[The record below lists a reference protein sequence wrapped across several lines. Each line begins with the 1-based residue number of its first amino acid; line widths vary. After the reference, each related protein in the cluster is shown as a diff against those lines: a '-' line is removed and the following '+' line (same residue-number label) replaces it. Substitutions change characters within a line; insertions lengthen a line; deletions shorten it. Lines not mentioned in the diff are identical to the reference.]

1 MAKVRQRNWLLII
14 TGLLFVTSIALLVFT
29 TKKKMG
35 IGVCYHN
42 DLMYEQNQ
50 LIPDYERGSDCYCA
64 WSGEIVCK
72 DTERSFSYEDF
83 SSEGLMFSYT
93 FRNLLE
99 KTSPDFSKVFLAD
112 INYKDGVIDII
123 LEREVFCTEEG
134 QVPTQIGMYEK
145 RDDSMILTTVTN
157 IDESIYN
164 RSCIILNNF
173 SLTSL
178 NFSKSDSPIIYYQNE
193 SGLLLDLKSCYVGGR
208 FYAPGV
214 VFRDLNEEKLCTCNG
229 PEYDCEPL
237 K

>member
-64 WSGEIVCK
+64 WSGDIVCK

-99 KTSPDFSKVFLAD
+99 KT
-112 INYKDGVIDII
+112 
-123 LEREVFCTEEG
+123 
-134 QVPTQIGMYEK
+134 
-145 RDDSMILTTVTN
+145 
-157 IDESIYN
+157 
-164 RSCIILNNF
+164 
-173 SLTSL
+173 
-178 NFSKSDSPIIYYQNE
+178 
-193 SGLLLDLKSCYVGGR
+193 
-208 FYAPGV
+208 
-214 VFRDLNEEKLCTCNG
+214 
-229 PEYDCEPL
+229 
-237 K
+237 